1 MTIGL
6 LHIDLLIPGSRSLK
20 DKRRVIKSLK
30 QQIHNRFNC
39 SLAEVGEK
47 ELWARASLT
56 ACVIGDDS
64 RFVNTQLNEIV
75 RFAGQKNGAEVLE
88 YRIEML

>member
-1 MTIGL
+1 M
-6 LHIDLLIPGSRSLK
+6 
-20 DKRRVIKSLK
+20 
-30 QQIHNRFNC
+30 
-39 SLAEVGEK
+39 
-47 ELWARASLT
+47 RASLT